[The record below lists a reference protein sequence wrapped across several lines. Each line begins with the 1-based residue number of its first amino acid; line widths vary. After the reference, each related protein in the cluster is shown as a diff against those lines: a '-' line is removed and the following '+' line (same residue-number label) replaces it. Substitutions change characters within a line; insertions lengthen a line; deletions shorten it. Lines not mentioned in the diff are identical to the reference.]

1 MRNTVLAG
9 CIISILIALF
19 GLIGY
24 VRDESQRRSKEMAVR
39 KINGAT
45 VKEIMGIYVAEIMKL
60 SIPAIILGNVG
71 AWFAA
76 SAWLR
81 NFSEKIALSAWFFIL
96 ADVTIILL
104 ISGCVIVNSLRISRS
119 NPVESLKNE

>member
-1 MRNTVLAG
+1 
-9 CIISILIALF
+9 
-19 GLIGY
+19 
-24 VRDESQRRSKEMAVR
+24 MAVR

-81 NFSEKIALSAWFFIL
+81 NFSKKIALSPWFFIL
-96 ADVTIILL
+96 ADVAIILL
-104 ISGCVIVNSLRISRS
+104 ISGCVIFNSLRISRS